1 MSSGIVRN
9 TPLLTHAIETG
20 EAKPVFHHPRRIPL
34 AWRDKVKEEVDTML
48 KSGVIEPSHSPWTS
62 PIVPVK
68 KKEGGLRLCI
78 DYRNLNRVTVEDRYQ
93 MPRVDELV
101 ERIGKAEFISTLDL
115 CKGYYQVSMRAEDKP
130 KTAFLTPFGK
140 FQFCRMPFGLKGA
153 PSTFQRL
160 G

>member
-1 MSSGIVRN
+1 MTVTFCDEEDENTDDIYLELQPYDVSGDEDVRCNEELTPDKLAALNQIKESFKDVFRNCPGN

-62 PIVPVK
+62 PIVQ
-68 KKEGGLRLCI
+68 KEGGLRLCI
-78 DYRNLNRVTVEDRYQ
+78 DYRKLNCVTVEDRYQ

-101 ERIGKAEFISTLDL
+101 ERS
-115 CKGYYQVSMRAEDKP
+115 V
-130 KTAFLTPFGK
+130 
-140 FQFCRMPFGLKGA
+140 
-153 PSTFQRL
+153 
-160 G
+160 